1 MSRRPRSRRSWSTP
15 LVVTALAAL
24 AGVSVSACS
33 GEAGREPSV
42 AGLSS
47 ASVVVVAPTPSGEAP
62 SPTGSSSAK
71 VELPAPTPHE
81 VRLVSYELTGLE
93 ARVAAASLEVAGPRI
108 EACVVAAAP
117 QSFAGW
123 LTVRADVKPGGA
135 LAGLVAE
142 GLGPTLGGCVE
153 KALAPVVLEGLVR
166 PGAKLAL
173 HASVRPRAS
182 ASDARATPL
191 PALGE
196 HEALLRVDGGLCRG
210 RTDHECP
217 PRKICQAPTQRDV
230 LCPEAHGL
238 PPALDW
244 ARADKRLRL
253 AIGGGKTGQG
263 PESVELGRE
272 GDACASR
279 RSVGDGVDPLAPKV
293 SEDLPIVCADFDAVW
308 ALAQKRLG
316 AARPKSQAGRTHV
329 ISRTVAFTTRRPGL
343 APPLVDLRLWLGE
356 SSADEAFAE
365 VARAAT
371 KLGAARAKVGL
382 VRLE

>member
-1 MSRRPRSRRSWSTP
+1 VVVGL
-15 LVVTALAAL
+15 LVGSAGAA
-24 AGVSVSACS
+24 GCS
-33 GEAGREPSV
+33 GDGVRAPSV
-42 AGLSS
+42 AGPASS
-47 ASVVVVAPTPSGEAP
+47 ATAAP
-62 SPTGSSSAK
+62 SARGDGDASVSPRATSSAK
-71 VELPAPTPHE
+71 VLTPE
-81 VRLVSYELTGLE
+81 PRPPVVQLVSYELTGLE

-108 EACVVAAAP
+108 EACAVAAAP

-135 LAGLVAE
+135 LAGLAAE

-153 KALAPVVLEGLVR
+153 KALANVVLEGLVK
-166 PGAKLAL
+166 PGAKVAL

-182 ASDARATPL
+182 ASEARATPL

-230 LCPEAHGL
+230 QCPEAHGL

-244 ARADKRLRL
+244 ARADRRLRL

-279 RSVGDGVDPLAPKV
+279 RSAGDGGDPLAPKV
-293 SEDLPIVCADFDAVW
+293 SEDLPIACADFDAVW

-371 KLGAARAKVGL
+371 KLGAARAQVGL